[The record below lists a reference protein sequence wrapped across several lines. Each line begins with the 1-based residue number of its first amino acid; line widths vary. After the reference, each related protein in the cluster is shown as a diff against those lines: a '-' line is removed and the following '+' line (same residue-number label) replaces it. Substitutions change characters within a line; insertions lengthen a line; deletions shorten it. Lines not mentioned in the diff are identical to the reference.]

1 MTNDVMIGVDLAKNI
16 FQLHAASMAGQP
28 QFRKKLSRQSFG
40 KFMAQQPPA
49 VVVMEAC
56 GSAHYWAREM
66 IRLGHVVKLIAPQYV
81 KPFVKRQKND
91 AADAEAI
98 VIAAQRPEMRFV
110 EPKTAEQQSRAIL
123 FRARERL
130 VHQRTEMVNALR
142 ACLYEYGH
150 AVPQGIHQIKRIAEI
165 LDAPNSD
172 LPDLMRE
179 ECRDLLEQIAEK
191 TVRINARTGKIKA
204 LAAEADTARRLQTIP
219 GVGPLTALAVEAF
232 APPME
237 NFRCGRD
244 FAAWLGLVPR
254 QFSSGGKER
263 LGRISK
269 AGQADIRRL
278 LIIGAMS
285 RLNWLGRKSIP
296 EGSWLARIAARKP
309 RMLVAIALAN
319 KMARTIWALMT
330 KNEDYRDPAQAAAA

>member
-1 MTNDVMIGVDLAKNI
+1 MIGVDLAKNV